1 MAEAEISFK
10 KASEY
15 TKKLVSTDHT
25 NTIDIYNAVATYSK
39 IVTAYFNAGMT
50 VESEPWL
57 NLEDS
62 LFNVLKSC
70 SDADQTDID
79 MFQAD
84 ILQNRSMIAETKG
97 EKEKAAR
104 YYEEYKT
111 TNYSKTLGGRINGS
125 EYLSLAKRYEESA
138 DELTCLDELIAKYNG

>member
-1 MAEAEISFK
+1 MSKETKKLQFFLFFRTAEAEISFK

-70 SDADQTDID
+70 SDADPTVID
-79 MFQAD
+79 T
-84 ILQNRSMIAETKG
+84 LKAEVDTH
-97 EKEKAAR
+97 R
-104 YYEEYKT
+104 
-111 TNYSKTLGGRINGS
+111 NGA
-125 EYLSLAKRYEESA
+125 EPN
-138 DELTCLDELIAKYNG
+138 DDLTMMCLRVN